1 MMKNMETMKN
11 RKLRLRAACGLLAVL
26 AAAVLTACGSS
37 GTGGQNGTEAA
48 SRPWRPAP
56 ESAAEAESVLPAPGA
71 PSPEEIA
78 SMKAEEAGDFFT
90 IMQKFSAG
98 EIEAVP
104 FEKLSENDGQYG
116 VVSLAEDPESGLN
129 LFGYMA
135 PGNRYEGIYLMDKD
149 SRVNAFPTAVYATD
163 ALICPTISWDKET
176 STLTVTV
183 WSSEAESQDFSF
195 QQKESGL
202 SSPWT
207 SRVQPLSSPG
217 HADHHK
223 IHGLPPRPRRA
234 QASTV
239 LPV

>member
-1 MMKNMETMKN
+1 
-11 RKLRLRAACGLLAVL
+11 
-26 AAAVLTACGSS
+26 
-37 GTGGQNGTEAA
+37 
-48 SRPWRPAP
+48 
-56 ESAAEAESVLPAPGA
+56 
-71 PSPEEIA
+71 
-78 SMKAEEAGDFFT
+78 MKAEEAGDFFT

-104 FEKLSENDGQYG
+104 FEKLSGNDGQYG

-202 SSPWT
+202 FVS
-207 SRVQPLSSPG
+207 L
-217 HADHHK
+217 DE
-223 IHGLPPRPRRA
+223 
-234 QASTV
+234 
-239 LPV
+239 

>member
-11 RKLRLRAACGLLAVL
+11 RELRLRAACGLLAVL

-37 GTGGQNGTEAA
+37 GTSNQNGTEAA
-48 SRPWRPAP
+48 SEALETSAP
-56 ESAAEAESVLPAPGA
+56 ESAAEAEGSAPGPRET

-104 FEKLSENDGQYG
+104 FEKLSGNDGQYG
-116 VVSLAEDPESGLN
+116 VVSLAEDPESGLK

-149 SRVNAFPTAVYATD
+149 SRVNAFPTAVYATE

-202 SSPWT
+202 FVS
-207 SRVQPLSSPG
+207 L
-217 HADHHK
+217 DE
-223 IHGLPPRPRRA
+223 
-234 QASTV
+234 
-239 LPV
+239 

>member
-48 SRPWRPAP
+48 SEALETSAP
-56 ESAAEAESVLPAPGA
+56 ESAAEAESSAPGPRET

-104 FEKLSENDGQYG
+104 FEKLSGNDGQYG
-116 VVSLAEDPESGLN
+116 VVSLAEDPESGLK

-149 SRVNAFPTAVYATD
+149 SRVNAFPTAVYATE
-163 ALICPTISWDKET
+163 ASFWPSISW
-176 STLTVTV
+176 
-183 WSSEAESQDFSF
+183 
-195 QQKESGL
+195 G
-202 SSPWT
+202 
-207 SRVQPLSSPG
+207 
-217 HADHHK
+217 
-223 IHGLPPRPRRA
+223 I
-234 QASTV
+234 
-239 LPV
+239 

>member
-11 RKLRLRAACGLLAVL
+11 RKLRLRATCGLLAVL

-37 GTGGQNGTEAA
+37 GTGGQNGTEAPSEA
-48 SRPWRPAP
+48 LETSAP
-56 ESAAEAESVLPAPGA
+56 ESEAESGAPGPRET

-104 FEKLSENDGQYG
+104 FENLSGNDGQYG
-116 VVSLAEDPESGLN
+116 VVSLAEDPESGLK

-149 SRVNAFPTAVYATD
+149 SRVNAFPTAVYATE

-202 SSPWT
+202 FVS
-207 SRVQPLSSPG
+207 L
-217 HADHHK
+217 DE
-223 IHGLPPRPRRA
+223 
-234 QASTV
+234 
-239 LPV
+239 

>member
-1 MMKNMETMKN
+1 M
-11 RKLRLRAACGLLAVL
+11 
-26 AAAVLTACGSS
+26 LTACGSS
-37 GTGGQNGTEAA
+37 GTGGQNGTETA
-48 SRPWRPAP
+48 SESLETSAP
-56 ESAAEAESVLPAPGA
+56 ESAAETENDAPGPRET

-116 VVSLAEDPESGLN
+116 VVSLAKDPESGLK

-176 STLTVTV
+176 STPDCHRLVLRV
-183 WSSEAESQDFSF
+183 RVPGLFLPAEG
-195 QQKESGL
+195 K
-202 SSPWT
+202 
-207 SRVQPLSSPG
+207 
-217 HADHHK
+217 
-223 IHGLPPRPRRA
+223 RA
-234 QASTV
+234 FR
-239 LPV
+239 LLDE

>member
-11 RKLRLRAACGLLAVL
+11 RKVRLQAACGLLAVL
-26 AAAVLTACGSS
+26 AAAVLTACGSP
-37 GTGGQNGTEAA
+37 GTGD
-48 SRPWRPAP
+48 R
-56 ESAAEAESVLPAPGA
+56 AEASSEVLETSTEENAFAEGGSDASGPRET
-71 PSPEEIA
+71 PSPQEIA
-78 SMKAEEAGDFFT
+78 SMEAEEAGDFFT

-116 VVSLAEDPESGLN
+116 VVSLAEDPESGLK

-135 PGNRYEGIYLMDKD
+135 PGNRYEGIYLMDKE

-176 STLTVTV
+176 SALTVTV
-183 WSSEAESQDFSF
+183 WSSGTESRDLSF

-202 SSPWT
+202 FVS
-207 SRVQPLSSPG
+207 L
-217 HADHHK
+217 DE
-223 IHGLPPRPRRA
+223 
-234 QASTV
+234 
-239 LPV
+239 

>member
-1 MMKNMETMKN
+1 MIKSRGQTSAHAGN
-11 RKLRLRAACGLLAVL
+11 RKENQYNDEKYGNYEKQETPPPAPCGLLAVL

-37 GTGGQNGTEAA
+37 GTGGQNGTETA
-48 SRPWRPAP
+48 SESLETSAP
-56 ESAAEAESVLPAPGA
+56 ESAAETENDAPGPRET

-116 VVSLAEDPESGLN
+116 VVSLAEDPESGLK

-202 SSPWT
+202 FVS
-207 SRVQPLSSPG
+207 L
-217 HADHHK
+217 DE
-223 IHGLPPRPRRA
+223 
-234 QASTV
+234 
-239 LPV
+239 

>member
-1 MMKNMETMKN
+1 
-11 RKLRLRAACGLLAVL
+11 
-26 AAAVLTACGSS
+26 
-37 GTGGQNGTEAA
+37 
-48 SRPWRPAP
+48 
-56 ESAAEAESVLPAPGA
+56 
-71 PSPEEIA
+71 
-78 SMKAEEAGDFFT
+78 MKAEEAGDFFT

-98 EIEAVP
+98 KIEAVP
-104 FEKLSENDGQYG
+104 FEKLSGNDGQYG
-116 VVSLAEDPESGLN
+116 VVSLAEDPESGLK

-202 SSPWT
+202 FVS
-207 SRVQPLSSPG
+207 L
-217 HADHHK
+217 DE
-223 IHGLPPRPRRA
+223 
-234 QASTV
+234 
-239 LPV
+239 

>member
-11 RKLRLRAACGLLAVL
+11 RKLRLRATCGLLAVL

-37 GTGGQNGTEAA
+37 GTGGQNGTEAPSEA
-48 SRPWRPAP
+48 LETSAP
-56 ESAAEAESVLPAPGA
+56 ESEAESDAPGPRET

-104 FEKLSENDGQYG
+104 FEKLSGNDGQYG
-116 VVSLAEDPESGLN
+116 VVSLAEDPESGLK

-149 SRVNAFPTAVYATD
+149 SRVNAFPTAVYATE

-202 SSPWT
+202 FVS
-207 SRVQPLSSPG
+207 L
-217 HADHHK
+217 DE
-223 IHGLPPRPRRA
+223 
-234 QASTV
+234 
-239 LPV
+239 